1 MATPARKTSAGTRI
15 TPPMPMHPIIR
26 PDKVPSSAIHIT
38 SDNGTNIYP
47 PWRRCIIVFPFCSPA
62 LAFVVLR
69 IKVAMNL
76 KRIRGKATL
85 LYEITIIA
93 MNTSIAL

>member
-1 MATPARKTSAGTRI
+1 
-15 TPPMPMHPIIR
+15 MPMHPIIR

-85 LYEITIIA
+85 LHEITIIA

>member
-1 MATPARKTSAGTRI
+1 
-15 TPPMPMHPIIR
+15 MPMHPIIR

-47 PWRRCIIVFPFCSPA
+47 LWRRCIIVFPFCCLA

-69 IKVAMNL
+69 IKVASKPEANT
-76 KRIRGKATL
+76 RGKATL